1 MAKVYSAIDPFFT
14 QIDDTDNV
22 RTTDEVGE
30 DEKPLPKGEY
40 GTFCPVTLMKD
51 SWLYP
56 GSDEFEAQVDERVYR
71 LAGETELEEF
81 KADPMK
87 YIKEGVQRPPQPHI
101 MIIGPKGSGV
111 STQIEKIC
119 SKYKIPQFLL
129 KEEFL
134 KKIKEEKEERKK
146 QRLLTRGFKAPEPVE
161 DEDAEVELD
170 PEIEDEPEEFDKEA
184 HEKEVFK
191 SILDANSV
199 LVIDGDWFDLPEDEI
214 AMALTDLLFDS
225 RRPPELVITLSVTE
239 EKMLDRLLDNNT
251 IEAEYQDLVA
261 KRNEEKRKQRE
272 EDRATK
278 LSEIKEDEEKTPEE
292 IDQEMADW
300 DKERDE
306 QEEEDDDPD
315 APNLESMLEEQ
326 KEKLIEGRNTH
337 SEFIEEF
344 EEKVSSLN
352 IPLFKINGDLD
363 SERVNLRVLDKLY
376 PFIEERNSMFERSQV
391 VDLNPEE
398 VKFYENSY
406 IFSLSK
412 YGYQS
417 LFDISRPDL
426 TKEYSLIYRDK
437 LYFFSTQ
444 DEKDTFMKTPE
455 VLNQN

>member
-1 MAKVYSAIDPFFT
+1 MARVYAAIDPFFT
-14 QIDDTDNV
+14 QINDAENV
-22 RTTDEVGE
+22 RTSDEVGE
-30 DEKPLPKGEY
+30 DEKPLPQGEY
-40 GTFCPVTLMKD
+40 GTFCPVTLTKD

-56 GSDEFEAQVDERVYR
+56 GSEEFEAQVDERVYK
-71 LAGETELEEF
+71 LAGEGELEEF
-81 KADPMK
+81 KANPMK

-111 STQIEKIC
+111 STQIGKIC

-146 QRLLTRGFKAPEPVE
+146 QRLLARGFKAPEPVE
-161 DEDAEVELD
+161 DEDAEIEPD
-170 PEIEDEPEEFDKEA
+170 PEIEEEPEDFEKEA

-199 LVIDGDWFDLPEDEI
+199 LIIDGDWFDLPEDEI
-214 AMALTDLLFDS
+214 AMSLNDLLFDS

-239 EKMLDRLLDNNT
+239 EKMLKRLLNNAA
-251 IEAEYQDLVA
+251 IEAEYEELVA

-272 EDRATK
+272 EERATK
-278 LSEIKEDEEKTPEE
+278 LSELKEDEEKTAEE

-306 QEEEDDDPD
+306 QEEDEDDPD

-326 KEKLIEGRNTH
+326 KEKLIEGRNAQ

-344 EEKVSSLN
+344 EEKVASMN
-352 IPLFKINGDLD
+352 VPVVKINGDLD
-363 SERVNLRVLDKLY
+363 IERVNLRILDKLH
-376 PFIEERNSMFERSQV
+376 PFIEERNSMFERSQI
-391 VDLNPEE
+391 VDLKPEE

-406 IFSLSK
+406 LFSLSK

-417 LFDISRPDL
+417 LFNISRPDL
-426 TKEYSLIYRDK
+426 TKK
-437 LYFFSTQ
+437 FS
-444 DEKDTFMKTPE
+444 
-455 VLNQN
+455 